1 MVRRMSQANPVRLFV
16 THCFDE
22 NDDYHRVFEFLESA
36 TNFFYKN
43 CSNPEAIPP
52 SGGNEAFKDALRKQ
66 IEESEVV
73 LVLDSVY
80 KKNRDLLVFQLNAA
94 QAMEKPI
101 IAMELFGQV
110 DEISDDIKKR
120 ADAVAPWNERMMV
133 DIILREARHEST
145 NRWDVIEF
153 EL

>member
-43 CSNPEAIPP
+43 CSDPNAIPAA
-52 SGGNEAFKDALRKQ
+52 GGTEAFKDVLRKQ
-66 IEESEVV
+66 IEQAEAV
-73 LVLDSVY
+73 LVLESVY
-80 KKNRDLLVFQLNAA
+80 QRNRDLLVFQLNAA

-110 DEISDDIKKR
+110 ADISDEISKR

>member
-1 MVRRMSQANPVRLFV
+1 MSQANPVRLFV

-22 NDDYHRVFEFLESA
+22 NDDYHRVFEFLESSK
-36 TNFFYKN
+36 NFFYKN
-43 CSNPEAIPP
+43 CSVPDAIPAT
-52 SGGNEAFKDALRKQ
+52 GGNEAFKEELRKQ
-66 IEESEVV
+66 IGLAEAVIA
-73 LVLDSVY
+73 LDSVY
-80 KKNRDLLVFQLNAA
+80 HKNRDLLVFQLNAA
-94 QAMEKPI
+94 QALEKPI

-110 DEISDDIKKR
+110 ADVSEEIKKR

-133 DIILREARHEST
+133 DIILREARHEAT